1 MFIILLFKQILKIY
15 YYRDFNLQI
24 SFPNLK
30 YLILDNNMITSI
42 NNFPSIPSLQTLSL
56 SNNGI
61 NDLSS
66 FINGVRAKFPNIRS
80 LNTFKN
86 PMNPG
91 MMNPGN
97 YNQYKMYMKQIGN
110 IAELDG
116 MNINDNSFMNQGQQG
131 SQPKRDL
138 FGTSGN
144 ANTMVSSQP
153 HKVDFFGNNQTNT
166 QTFNQPAQNMNMTQ
180 AAPHKPKMGMFDN
193 MPTPAQKPMNQNT
206 MMYANNAKQ
215 INYSTNTNNG
225 KVFQRQYYIIDESEE
240 LDGTEFV
247 QSKKKKSL
255 IMFNE
260 KIFKKSDNMTNF
272 NRKNRSEG
280 NKHILNQDL

>member
-1 MFIILLFKQILKIY
+1 MFILFLFKQFLLIK

-30 YLILDNNMITSI
+30 YLVLDNNMITSI

-56 SNNGI
+56 SNNNI

-66 FINGVRAKFPNIRS
+66 FINGVRTKFPNIRS

-91 MMNPGN
+91 MMNTGN
-97 YNQYKMYMKQIGN
+97 YSQYKMYMKQIGN
-110 IAELDG
+110 ITELDG
-116 MNINDNSFMNQGQQG
+116 MNINDNSFMNQGQQS

-138 FGTSGN
+138 FGTSVN
-144 ANTMVSSQP
+144 ASTNAPSQP
-153 HKVDFFGNNQTNT
+153 KKVDFFGNNQTV
-166 QTFNQPAQNMNMTQ
+166 QPAQNMNMTQ
-180 AAPHKPKMGMFDN
+180 AAPKKQKMGMFDN
-193 MPTPAQKPMNQNT
+193 MPTPVQKPLNNNST
-206 MMYANNAKQ
+206 MFANNTQK
-215 INYSTNTNNG
+215 INYSTNINNG

-247 QSKKKKSL
+247 KSKKKKSL